1 MKKYILLLLL
11 LSTKPIYSQE
21 LDPAY
26 LASLPDEVREDVL
39 QQIDNKKEL
48 GEVVYRRPSTMIRK
62 NYCDENKFTKY
73 DNYKNNNANNLNNE
87 FDPSYINDDTCI
99 EKSDRFGTN
108 FFDMMQTSF
117 MPINE
122 PNVDS
127 SYILDFGDTLEL
139 LLTGQK
145 NSVEVMPI
153 NRDGSISIPEIGKI
167 FLAGVSLNDANE
179 IVQEKLSNAFVD
191 IKSFLTLTDIR
202 DIQVLI
208 TGNAYNPGIYTLN
221 GNSNLLHAL
230 SMAGGI
236 DEKGSYRKIEL
247 IRNDETIMTMDLYD
261 IFIFGMSDYGQR
273 LRSGDTILVRP
284 VLDLVTI
291 SGAINRPGVY
301 ELKPEESFLDLFR
314 YGNGFTDSANKDSI
328 RIERIEK
335 EEVNFIA
342 VENLDDLGNIK
353 PLSSDRLYI
362 RSYVRKKVKIIG
374 AVNSPGTYALSNG
387 ETLSS
392 LIKKAEGYKDNAYPF
407 GGILNNKTALELN
420 KKAADSLYTTFVQK
434 LVTKGDPLFASES
447 LPFALRELKK
457 YDISGRIM
465 AEFELSTLSADPNL
479 DTVLNDGDEII
490 IPIKTQQ
497 VYIFGE
503 VNNDGAIRYKPLQTI
518 NSYLSRA
525 GGITE
530 NADRAYIYV
539 VHPNG
544 EVNRVRNQKLNFLS
558 SRSNDI
564 LIYPGSVIYVPRKV
578 NSQEAAI
585 VASIWAPIVSA
596 MATSITA
603 LSVLNNN

>member
-1 MKKYILLLLL
+1 MPHK
-11 LSTKPIYSQE
+11 TIY
-21 LDPAY
+21 
-26 LASLPDEVREDVL
+26 VL

-48 GEVVYRRPSTMIRK
+48 DEVVYRRPSTMIRK

-73 DNYKNNNANNLNNE
+73 DNYKNSNFNNLNNE

-117 MPINE
+117 MPVNE

-145 NSVEVMPI
+145 NSEEVIPI
-153 NRDGSISIPEIGKI
+153 NRDGSINVPEIGKI
-167 FLAGVSLNDANE
+167 FVAGVSLNDANE
-179 IVQEKLSNAFVD
+179 IIQEKFSNAFVD
-191 IKSFLTLTDIR
+191 IKAFLTLTDIR

-273 LRSGDTILVRP
+273 LRSGDTILVKP

-314 YGNGFTDSANKDSI
+314 YGNGFTDSANKEAI

-342 VENLDDLGNIK
+342 VENVDDLGNIK

-362 RSYVRKKVKIIG
+362 RSYVRKKAKILG

-420 KKAADSLYTTFVQK
+420 KKAAESLYTTFVQK

-465 AEFELSTLSADPNL
+465 AEFDLSILSADPNL

-503 VNNDGAIRYKPLQTI
+503 VNNDGAIRYKPSQTI

-544 EVNRVRNQKLNFLS
+544 EANRVRNQKLNFLS
-558 SRSNDI
+558 NRSNDI

-603 LSVLNNN
+603 LSVLNNNCSIV